1 MSTIKVSYEI
11 NLDALPFAA
20 VGSWDSETMT
30 VTADVEESVLRL
42 SVENARHYI
51 HPLNKAGSLATLLA
65 VLSLATVEDA
75 ANAVD
80 LTPQQLI
87 DEAEAWQAMKDTP

>member
-1 MSTIKVSYEI
+1 MSTIKVPYQI

-20 VGSWDSETMT
+20 VGSWDSGTMI
-30 VTADVEESVLRL
+30 VTADVDESVLRS

-51 HPLNKAGSLATLLA
+51 QPLNQTGSLATLLA

-87 DEAEAWQAMKDTP
+87 DEADAWQAMKDTP